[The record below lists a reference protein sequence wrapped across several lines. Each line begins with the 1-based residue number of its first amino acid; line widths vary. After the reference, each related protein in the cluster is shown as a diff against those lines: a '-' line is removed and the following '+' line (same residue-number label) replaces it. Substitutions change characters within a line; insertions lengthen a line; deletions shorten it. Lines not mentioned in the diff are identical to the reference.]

1 MPQGIFHIASA
12 IFHISEGNISL
23 SRKGKY
29 HGVLRKGIFA
39 IPFGEAFFVGKMR
52 IERGEKGKAMLYGP
66 TMVPGSSVKAERTS
80 MGRAYF
86 FASST
91 QGWCST

>member
-1 MPQGIFHIASA
+1 
-12 IFHISEGNISL
+12 
-23 SRKGKY
+23 
-29 HGVLRKGIFA
+29 
-39 IPFGEAFFVGKMR
+39 VGKMR